1 MNEGDIGV
9 DGKLINMENKINFIE
24 GLKNE
29 ILAGLPGTE
38 VQWQMASSDR
48 MVRNFP
54 RTPGKDARA
63 ASVLILL
70 YPYNESV
77 YTVFM
82 QRPDYN
88 GVHGGQISFPGGK
101 QEPSDENAVHA
112 AVREA
117 KEETGVNPEE
127 ITVLGTLTPL
137 FIPVSNIVVTP
148 VVAWIKEK
156 PLFRHQ
162 AEEVEFLF
170 DADIK
175 RFYDPDIVKVK
186 PVKIGSETME
196 VKYYDYEG
204 HMIWGATAMILHE
217 LLAILRRGRFFPVE

>member
-1 MNEGDIGV
+1 MGNNINFV
-9 DGKLINMENKINFIE
+9 DGLR
-24 GLKNE
+24 NE

-54 RTPGKDARA
+54 RMPGKDARA

-70 YPYNESV
+70 YPDKGSV

-82 QRPDYN
+82 QRPDYK

-101 QEPSDENAVHA
+101 QELSDENAIQTA
-112 AVREA
+112 LREA
-117 KEETGVNPEE
+117 QEETGVNPEE
-127 ITVLGTLTPL
+127 ITVLATLTPL

-148 VVAWIKEK
+148 VVAWINKK
-156 PLFRHQ
+156 PLFSHR
-162 AEEVEFLF
+162 ADEVEFLF

-175 RFYDPDIVKVK
+175 RFFEPDLVRTK
-186 PVKIGSETME
+186 PVKIGNETLD

-204 HMIWGATAMILHE
+204 HMIWGASAMILHE
-217 LLAILRRGRFFPVE
+217 LLVILRRGGFFPVV

>member
-1 MNEGDIGV
+1 
-9 DGKLINMENKINFIE
+9 MENKQKFIDN
-24 GLKNE
+24 LKNE
-29 ILAGLPGTE
+29 LSKGLPGTE

-54 RTPGKDARA
+54 RTPGKDSRA

-70 YPYNESV
+70 YPDKGSV

-82 QRPDYN
+82 QRPDYK

-101 QEPSDENAVHA
+101 QELSDENAIKTA
-112 AVREA
+112 LREA
-117 KEETGVNPEE
+117 QEETGVNQEE
-127 ITVLGTLTPL
+127 TIVLGTLTPL

-148 VVAWIKEK
+148 VVAWIDEK
-156 PLFRHQ
+156 PLFSHQ
-162 AEEVEFLF
+162 VEEVEFLF

-175 RFYDPDIVKVK
+175 RFYDPDIVRTK
-186 PVKIGSETME
+186 PVKIGSETLQ

-204 HMIWGATAMILHE
+204 HMIWGASAMILHE
-217 LLAILRRGRFFPVE
+217 LLVILRRGGFFPGV